1 MRPPLT
7 THTVLQNR
15 YRIVRVLGQG
25 GFGRTYLAQDQNRF
39 DEYCVLKEF
48 VPARGEPQQ
57 IQKAKELFKREATVL
72 YQLRHP
78 QIPQFHAFFEQE
90 QRLFLVQDYVEG
102 KNYRTLLA
110 ERLRR
115 QQTFSES
122 EVHDLLLKV
131 LPVLDYIHSCG
142 VIHRDISPDNL
153 MLREKDQMPVLIDFG
168 VVKDIASQLQP
179 ARPSG
184 ATSVGK
190 LGYAPSEQLQTGRV
204 YPASDLYTLAVTA
217 LVLLTGREP
226 QEMYDDQ
233 TLTWRWQQY
242 VTLNP
247 HFASV
252 LQKMLSHR
260 PGDRYASAK
269 EVLKA
274 LGETPSVTSPELPPV
289 TSLPTVVARPPLTPP
304 APAPVY
310 AAKPAPLSVPKPSL
324 WDSPLALALVS
335 VVFVLVTGT
344 LSWLVVSWLVR
355 RPPAPPTWE
364 QPVASP
370 TPQPETPIT
379 PSPTPTVVAL
389 PPVFLPLQ
397 VGVESHLNHTL
408 APGQTQV
415 YTFTTTA
422 PQQLT
427 LTFSG
432 NGLTATLVT
441 PDNQTIP
448 VGKQWRN
455 TIAPGKYQVQVR
467 NPTTRQQTY
476 DLQVL
481 LSALPPATPTLEAT
495 PITLPEGATQTE
507 VTARISPTQG
517 KRFLFTAPPDQELLV
532 ELRSTGMATLTCRTP
547 EGRVLATQTLYCTAQ
562 PTVAGT
568 YALDVTSTDVT
579 HITLVLSLR
588 PIASEPPAQPSN

>member
-7 THTVLQNR
+7 IHTVLQNR

-310 AAKPAPLSVPKPSL
+310 AATRQPTESL
-324 WDSPLALALVS
+324 P
-335 VVFVLVTGT
+335 GM
-344 LSWLVVSWLVR
+344 
-355 RPPAPPTWE
+355 PPTC
-364 QPVASP
+364 P
-370 TPQPETPIT
+370 
-379 PSPTPTVVAL
+379 
-389 PPVFLPLQ
+389 
-397 VGVESHLNHTL
+397 
-408 APGQTQV
+408 
-415 YTFTTTA
+415 
-422 PQQLT
+422 
-427 LTFSG
+427 
-432 NGLTATLVT
+432 
-441 PDNQTIP
+441 
-448 VGKQWRN
+448 
-455 TIAPGKYQVQVR
+455 
-467 NPTTRQQTY
+467 
-476 DLQVL
+476 
-481 LSALPPATPTLEAT
+481 
-495 PITLPEGATQTE
+495 
-507 VTARISPTQG
+507 
-517 KRFLFTAPPDQELLV
+517 
-532 ELRSTGMATLTCRTP
+532 
-547 EGRVLATQTLYCTAQ
+547 
-562 PTVAGT
+562 
-568 YALDVTSTDVT
+568 
-579 HITLVLSLR
+579 
-588 PIASEPPAQPSN
+588 

>member
-39 DEYCVLKEF
+39 GEYCVLKEF
-48 VPARGEPQQ
+48 MPARGEPHQ
-57 IQKAKELFKREATVL
+57 IEKAKELFKREAAVL

-78 QIPQFHAFFEQE
+78 QIPQFHALFEEE

-122 EVHDLLLKV
+122 EVYDLLLKV

-179 ARPSG
+179 ARTSG

-204 YPASDLYTLAVTA
+204 YPASDLYSLAVTA

-226 QEMYDDQ
+226 QELYDDQ
-233 TLTWRWQQY
+233 TLTWRWPQY
-242 VTLNP
+242 VTLSP
-247 HFASV
+247 QFASV
-252 LQKMLSHR
+252 LHKMLNPR
-260 PGDRYASAK
+260 PGDRYAAAK

-274 LGETPSVTSPELPPV
+274 LGEPASPTSPELPPV
-289 TSLPTVVARPPLTPP
+289 SSLPTVVARPPVTPP
-304 APAPVY
+304 VPVY
-310 AAKPAPLSVPKPSL
+310 AAKPAPLSVPKPSP
-324 WDSPLALALVS
+324 WDSPVVLALVS
-335 VVFVLVTGT
+335 VLFVLGTGT
-344 LSWLVVSWLVR
+344 LSWLVVRWLVR
-355 RPPAPPTWE
+355 RSPPPPTWE

-370 TPQPETPIT
+370 TPPAPA
-379 PSPTPTVVAL
+379 PPTPTPIVVDL

-408 APGQTQV
+408 APAQTQV

-441 PDNQTIP
+441 PENKTIALASSWQ
-448 VGKQWRN
+448 G
-455 TIAPGKYQVQVR
+455 TIAPGKYQIQVR
-467 NPTTRQQTY
+467 NPTTRQQSY
-476 DLQVL
+476 DLRL
-481 LSALPPATPTLEAT
+481 LLGAVAPASPTLEPT
-495 PITLPEGATQTE
+495 PISLPEGANQTE

-517 KRFLFTAPPDQELLV
+517 KRFLFTAPPDQELFV
-532 ELRSTGMATLTCRTP
+532 ELRSVGMATLTCRTP
-547 EGRVLATQTLYCTAQ
+547 EGQVLATQTLYCTAR

-568 YALDVTSTDVT
+568 YTFDVTSTDVT
-579 HITLVLSLR
+579 NITLVVSLQ
-588 PIASEPPAQPSN
+588 PIASEQPAQPSN